1 MIQDITASY
10 RSSIV
15 HNVLTNPA
23 SIEGVARNRPAL
35 PFSRGRQ
42 QKLKQVTCI
51 AMAAAKFS
59 RFLLKHSDNRVKR
72 RRMTAGTKEDVFT
85 LAEGDVV
92 LQWPSQ
98 ISKESV
104 QDFEDWIGLIVRK
117 VKRAAGAE
125 ENRDDDSE

>member
-1 MIQDITASY
+1 
-10 RSSIV
+10 
-15 HNVLTNPA
+15 
-23 SIEGVARNRPAL
+23 
-35 PFSRGRQ
+35 
-42 QKLKQVTCI
+42 
-51 AMAAAKFS
+51 MAAAKFS